1 MDVWRFKSSR
11 QVLSKMSTIVHTFA
25 SDAMLRFGK
34 DNLERCVAMREW
46 RLRRSRHQ
54 IHPPQLR
61 EPLSGAAPCWAAEAS
76 LRSRTNRDSFP
87 AGDQL
92 DIAPDPHS
100 WAKNQPIAH
109 SAGSLIREPFA
120 VARQEAALSD
130 R

>member
-1 MDVWRFKSSR
+1 MNKPVDTCSQHRRRMLTNHPLIAFSPWFGEPVWVLTDGKKVEKVSASR
-11 QVLSKMSTIVHTFA
+11 
-25 SDAMLRFGK
+25 
-34 DNLERCVAMREW
+34 
-46 RLRRSRHQ
+46 
-54 IHPPQLR
+54 
-61 EPLSGAAPCWAAEAS
+61 
-76 LRSRTNRDSFP
+76 RSRTNRDSFP

-100 WAKNQPIAH
+100 WATNQPIAH